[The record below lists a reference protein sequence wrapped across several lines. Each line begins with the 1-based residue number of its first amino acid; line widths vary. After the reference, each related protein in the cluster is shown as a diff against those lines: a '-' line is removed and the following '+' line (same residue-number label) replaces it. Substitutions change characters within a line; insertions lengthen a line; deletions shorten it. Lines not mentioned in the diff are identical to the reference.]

1 MNLQT
6 ENGDRVRN
14 NYRNQGALAE
24 RERIIEQIERN
35 LCFDSLADPDGRCG
49 NHGGKCYEFR
59 QLINKLKGN

>member
-1 MNLQT
+1 MKLQT
-6 ENGDRVRN
+6 ENGERVRN
-14 NYRNQGALAE
+14 FYRNQGAKAQLE
-24 RERIIEQIERN
+24 RVIEQIERN

>member
-6 ENGDRVRN
+6 ENGDRVRD

-35 LCFDSLADPDGRCG
+35 LCFDSLGDPDGRCG

-59 QLINKLKGN
+59 LLINKLKGI